1 VIGRKAHGGGKSEQT
16 PRRKRDF
23 ACLRHALCT
32 STAESSCA
40 ANSPPPEHQ
49 IEELARKYGT
59 TVDKVKEVIKRTRSR
74 IQTAVDKQSLR
85 HDDQRGDDE
94 QGD

>member
-1 VIGRKAHGGGKSEQT
+1 V
-16 PRRKRDF
+16 
-23 ACLRHALCT
+23 
-32 STAESSCA
+32 
-40 ANSPPPEHQ
+40 
-49 IEELARKYGT
+49 LARKYGT